1 MPLRIIRNDITKV
14 KADAIVNAANPNPI
28 IGSGTDSAI
37 YKAAGE
43 KELLA
48 DRKKIGKIEVGTC
61 AYTKG
66 YKLKAKYIIHA
77 AGPYWIDGKH
87 DEEKLLKQCYAN
99 CLNLA
104 KDLKCKSIAFP
115 FISTGVYR
123 FPKTKALNIATST
136 INEFLLEND
145 MNVMLVVFD
154 NESFRLSGKLYEN
167 VDSYIDDHYIE
178 NYHDSEYYNDVRSE
192 RIRRERMMNIPPT
205 GGFANPEDHS
215 PFDIKKQRFNVD
227 NTFQEKLLRYI
238 DSSGM
243 KDPEVYK
250 AMGMTKQNFSKIVSN
265 KNYQPK
271 KDTAMLFCII
281 LKLDY
286 EKSDDL
292 LSSAGYSFSPS
303 SRRDLAIECF
313 IKNNIYD
320 LIEIDNFL
328 VSQNYPQLYKS

>member
-14 KADAIVNAANPNPI
+14 KADAIVNTANPDPV
-28 IGSGTDSAI
+28 IGGGTDRAI

-48 DRKKIGKIEVGTC
+48 ERKKIGNIKVGMC
-61 AYTKG
+61 VHTKA
-66 YKLKAKYIIHA
+66 YKLKAKYIIHVV
-77 AGPYWIDGKH
+77 GPYWIDGNH
-87 DEEKLLKQCYAN
+87 DEEKLLKQCYVN
-99 CLNLA
+99 CLELA
-104 KDLKCKSIAFP
+104 KDLECKSIAFP

-123 FPKTKALNIATST
+123 FPKAKALNIATST

-145 MNVMLVVFD
+145 MDVMLVVFD
-154 NESFRLSGKLYEN
+154 NESFKLSGKLYEN
-167 VDSYIDDHYIE
+167 IDSYIDDHYIE
-178 NYHDSEYYNDVRSE
+178 NYDDSEYRNAIRNE
-192 RIRRERMMNIPPT
+192 RARERLMSNASVA
-205 GGFANPEDHS
+205 GGFITPGGHS
-215 PFDIKKQRFNVD
+215 PFDIRKQKFNVD
-227 NTFQEKLLRYI
+227 KTFQEKLLKYI
-238 DSSGM
+238 GSSGM

-265 KNYQPK
+265 RNYQPK

-292 LSSAGYSFSPS
+292 LASAGYSFSCS

-313 IKNNIYD
+313 IKNNVYD
-320 LIEIDNFL
+320 LNEIDNYL